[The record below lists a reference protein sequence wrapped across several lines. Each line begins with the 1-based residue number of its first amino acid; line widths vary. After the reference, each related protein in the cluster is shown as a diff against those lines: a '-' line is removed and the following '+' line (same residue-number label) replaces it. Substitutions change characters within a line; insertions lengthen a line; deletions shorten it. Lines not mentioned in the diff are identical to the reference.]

1 MTIGVQLWAH
11 PWWVNLLLLAPV
23 LSFLYWRRHGLALGR
38 RQLFY
43 LAAFG
48 VAFGFVEACVVV
60 YLRTGLAGYGG
71 QSAWQLPAPESYQ
84 RILSSLGL
92 FPRRLL
98 AIEICREAATMVML
112 ASVAL
117 LAAARAKERW
127 ACFLWTFAAWDLA
140 YYAGL
145 RATVGWPSSPL
156 DFDVLFLIPA
166 PWLSQVWFPVL
177 VSALA
182 LAAVGLST
190 KAPRPQQ
197 GAAVAGD
204 DSGAT
209 QAESHIR
216 ADAGHRQRLI
226 ILRRRPR

>member
-1 MTIGVQLWAH
+1 
-11 PWWVNLLLLAPV
+11 LLSLA
-23 LSFLYWRRHGLALGR
+23 
-38 RQLFY
+38 
-43 LAAFG
+43 
-48 VAFGFVEACVVV
+48 
-60 YLRTGLAGYGG
+60 
-71 QSAWQLPAPESYQ
+71 
-84 RILSSLGL
+84 L

-98 AIEICREAATMVML
+98 VIEICREAATMVML

-145 RATVGWPSSPL
+145 RATVGWPSSLL

-182 LAAVGLST
+182 LAAVGLSRV
-190 KAPRPQQ
+190 PRQQ
-197 GAAVAGD
+197 HGIAVAGD
-204 DSGAT
+204 HSGTA

-216 ADAGHRQRLI
+216 ADVGRRQRLI